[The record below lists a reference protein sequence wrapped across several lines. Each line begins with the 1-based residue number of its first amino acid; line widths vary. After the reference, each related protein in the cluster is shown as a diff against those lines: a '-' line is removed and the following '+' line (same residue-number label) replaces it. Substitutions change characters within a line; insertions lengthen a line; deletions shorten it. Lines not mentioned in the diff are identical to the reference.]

1 MKNYW
6 LTSIDSTHDLLRILL
21 GPHSVHHFTWAKALD
36 WKAYG
41 KKNVIGRSEFNFVNV
56 NSNLVKQK

>member
-1 MKNYW
+1 MRKYG
-6 LTSIDSTHDLLRILL
+6 LTSIGSTRDLLRILL
-21 GPHSVHHFTWAKALD
+21 GPHSVHHFTWARALG

-41 KKNVIGRSEFNFVNV
+41 KKSVIGRSEFNFVNV